1 MAGKYE
7 ELSQQIRK
15 QKRKSQAAT
24 TKEQKDKAISYRHY
38 LELQRDY
45 LRGKHERFTM
55 ESVPEGF
62 NRRQGV
68 DIGIISKYARLYLKS
83 VFKRVYPVKG
93 LATSDF
99 RKIWGLQDIY
109 SAKERVNHV
118 HHCIDAIVVA
128 CIGLD
133 EYGKLA
139 EYYHDEE
146 KHEWYGASKAT
157 FAKPWP
163 TFVEDV
169 RRMQNELLVYH
180 HTPDNMAKQGR
191 RRIIING
198 KKVLAKGDAVRGSLH
213 KETYYG
219 AIEREGEVKYVK
231 RVELSQLEEKNI
243 KYIVDDTVRQI
254 VQEAVDRLGFT
265 EAMASTIG

>member
-1 MAGKYE
+1 MNVSRWKACP
-7 ELSQQIRK
+7 
-15 QKRKSQAAT
+15 
-24 TKEQKDKAISYRHY
+24 KDSTGDR
-38 LELQRDY
+38 
-45 LRGKHERFTM
+45 
-55 ESVPEGF
+55 
-62 NRRQGV
+62 GV

-157 FAKPWP
+157 LPS
-163 TFVEDV
+163 
-169 RRMQNELLVYH
+169 L
-180 HTPDNMAKQGR
+180 GR
-191 RRIIING
+191 HSSR
-198 KKVLAKGDAVRGSLH
+198 
-213 KETYYG
+213 T
-219 AIEREGEVKYVK
+219 
-231 RVELSQLEEKNI
+231 
-243 KYIVDDTVRQI
+243 
-254 VQEAVDRLGFT
+254 
-265 EAMASTIG
+265 